1 MAKKISSF
9 ELHTDYG
16 IDPLKQTSSVETS
29 STTPSSDYV
38 YLGRNTFFFLTLEK
52 TTTRGKGIFRV
63 KDCLTFSGDK
73 KPVPRKQLR
82 TYSFSDVNLYTF
94 SEWESSAKDVVK
106 IGKSCFL
113 KRKPSDPEGQ
123 SYVPKIKPYVFPEWI
138 HSICTDILTDSN
150 VLLTGD
156 HGSGKSTVIL
166 QIAARVNSPCVRIQC
181 SSDMTV
187 ESFLGGYVPSPTG
200 GAMWS
205 DGLLTKAARYGWWV
219 ILDEFDTCNAS
230 VRTILNGVLEV
241 PNRILSISDKDGGE
255 ILSTSNNTIHHNF
268 RIFCTGNSFGSNS
281 GNADFYGGTLEQNI
295 AQNSRFNIYHI
306 HYLSEAELFK
316 VIRNEYPELNRKQI
330 KRIVTFATLINT
342 TLKFPGV
349 KFSTRTALA
358 VGKKMRY
365 GSSFED
371 AIYPCFINHFEE
383 SIGKKILKLV

>member
-1 MAKKISSF
+1 MVKKISSL
-9 ELHTDYG
+9 ELNTDYG
-16 IDPLKQTSSVETS
+16 VDPLQPKTPIKVSSVAS
-29 STTPSSDYV
+29 SSEYI
-38 YLGRNTFFFLTLEK
+38 YLGRNKFFFLELEK
-52 TTTRGKGIFRV
+52 RTTRGKGLFLV
-63 KDCLTFSGDK
+63 KDYLTFSGE
-73 KPVPRKQLR
+73 RKQMSKKRLR
-82 TYSFSDVNLYTF
+82 TYSFSDVNLY
-94 SEWESSAKDVVK
+94 SSLLWQSSAKEVVK
-106 IGKSCFL
+106 IGKSRFL
-113 KRKPSDPEGQ
+113 KRKPSESEGQ
-123 SYVPKIKPYVFPEWI
+123 SYVPKIKPYVFPDWVN
-138 HSICTDILTDSN
+138 SICTDILTDSN

-187 ESFLGGYVPSPTG
+187 ESFLGGYVPSSSG

-241 PNRILSISDKDGGE
+241 PNRMLSISDKDGGE
-255 ILSTSNNTIHHNF
+255 ILSTSNGTIHPNF
-268 RIFCTGNSFGSNS
+268 RVFCTGNSFGSNS
-281 GNADFYGGTLEQNI
+281 GNADLYGGTLEQNA

-306 HYLSEAELFK
+306 QYLSEAELFK

-342 TLKFPGV
+342 TSKFPGV
-349 KFSTRTALA
+349 KFSTRTALS

-365 GSSFED
+365 GASFEE
-371 AIYPCFINHFEE
+371 ALYPCFINHFEE